1 MITSKV
7 NFYFYKKRQS
17 KQYKTHW
24 KDITERASS
33 GAWLCKGCWVQR
45 ERKGHLVPGLSQRLL
60 WRKGPAETPV
70 TPDWC
75 QLQSWVLPILIPQ
88 RVKLCQ
94 GRAVVGLLRW
104 GVGEL
109 RGTFR
114 WNLEFQMDILA
125 FTLPAMSSGSSNMA
139 AGRGAWPS
147 AWSGAFLARNSL
159 HKCTASLGWQAL
171 PLGSPQ
177 TWHYRVS
184 LHRPARL

>member
-33 GAWLCKGCWVQR
+33 GAWLFKGCWVQR
-45 ERKGHLVPGLSQRLL
+45 EREGHLVPGLSQWLL
-60 WRKGPAETPV
+60 RRKGPGETPV

-94 GRAVVGLLRW
+94 GRAVVGLLRR

-109 RGTFR
+109 RDTFR

-125 FTLPAMSSGSSNMA
+125 FTLPAMTSGSSNMA
-139 AGRGAWPS
+139 AGRGAGLQPDQEAFRREIHCTSAQRPWLAGPPS
-147 AWSGAFLARNSL
+147 GVTTDLKLQGFP
-159 HKCTASLGWQAL
+159 T
-171 PLGSPQ
+171 
-177 TWHYRVS
+177 
-184 LHRPARL
+184 